1 MIGLKGQDKIAPIVA
16 WLCTEEASE
25 ITSQIIHSQGG
36 ILGIMQQPAIIQ
48 SFTTDDMWTLDQ
60 LDKLIPEMV
69 ETKKYHDQEVEE
81 KGAPKKV

>member
-1 MIGLKGQDKIAPIVA
+1 MLFRS
-16 WLCTEEASE
+16 EAIE